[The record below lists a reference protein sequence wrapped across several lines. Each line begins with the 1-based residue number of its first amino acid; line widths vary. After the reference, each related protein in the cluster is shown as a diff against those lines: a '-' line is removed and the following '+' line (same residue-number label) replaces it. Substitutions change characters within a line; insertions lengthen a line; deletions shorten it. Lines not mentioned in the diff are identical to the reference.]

1 MSRGR
6 LITLEG
12 GEGAGK
18 STLAA
23 GLEAALKRAGVP
35 VVRTREPGGST
46 GADQIRA
53 LLVTGDGDRWSS
65 LTETL
70 LLAAARND
78 HLERL
83 VTPALARGDW
93 VICDRFTDS
102 TIAYQ
107 AAGRGVSLET
117 IATLHR
123 AIGAP
128 TPDLTLILD
137 LDVASGLA
145 RAKSRAGAEERFEG
159 LDTAFHERVRRS
171 FLDTAAREP
180 TRCAVIDATQGP
192 DAVLAQAC
200 AVIAQR
206 LQISL

>member
-23 GLEAALKRAGVP
+23 GLEAALKAAGVSA
-35 VVRTREPGGST
+35 VRTREPGGST

-78 HLERL
+78 HLERRIM
-83 VTPALARGDW
+83 PALARGDW

-117 IATLHR
+117 IAMLHR
-123 AIGAP
+123 AISAP

-137 LDVASGLA
+137 LDVAAGLA
-145 RAKSRAGAEERFEG
+145 RARSRAGAEDRFEG
-159 LDTAFHERVRRS
+159 LDSAFHECVRQS

-180 TRCAVIDATQGP
+180 SRCAVIDAMQNP
-192 DAVLAQAC
+192 DGVLAQAR

-206 LQISL
+206 LRIAL